1 MDSALANSSLLCSI
15 EAIALDSCTSQYV
28 WPSISKAFAKGTRIR
43 SLTVKPGRCGCRVS
57 GERQALNIYK
67 DTHFPP
73 LEELFLVGY
82 RGYDFD
88 GPAYEVPDLCK
99 RMPIWE
105 RVKLQLRTL
114 FSHARTTT
122 ATESQ
127 RTNLEAWHEAMD
139 WTNLRILEVNRL
151 SVNTLKNFD
160 WPLPS
165 LKSFRSDLLPRWM
178 MESPEEIQEHNNA
191 LSAFI
196 SRLPSQLE
204 SLGLR
209 NFCHTFSLNQIADK
223 HGQSLKQLELR
234 GNVYLNDTELEQIR
248 EQFPALELLGTDLH
262 RNGSWVRSLHARCN
276 FHRDDR

>member
-15 EAIALDSCTSQYV
+15 EAIALDRCTNQYV
-28 WPSISKAFAKGTRIR
+28 WPSISNAFAKGTRIR
-43 SLTVKPGRCGCRVS
+43 SLTVKPGMCGCVVS
-57 GERQALNIYK
+57 RERQALNIYK
-67 DTHFPP
+67 DTRFPP

-88 GPAYEVPDLCK
+88 GPAYKVPKPYK

-105 RVKLQLRTL
+105 QVKLQLQAL
-114 FSHARTTT
+114 FSHAQTIT
-122 ATESQ
+122 AIDSQ
-127 RTNLEAWHEAMD
+127 KTNLEAWHEAMD
-139 WTNLRILEVNRL
+139 WTKLRILEVNQL

-165 LKSFRSDLLPRWM
+165 LKSFRSDLQPRWM
-178 MESPEEIQEHNNA
+178 MESPEEVQEHNNA

-209 NFCHTFSLNQIADK
+209 SFCCPFSLDQIADK

-234 GNVYLNDTELEQIR
+234 GNKYLNDTELEQIR
-248 EQFPALELLGTDLH
+248 ERFPVLELLEIDLY
-262 RNGSWVRSLHARCN
+262 RNGSWVRSLHARYN
-276 FHRDDR
+276 FCRHDR

>member
-1 MDSALANSSLLCSI
+1 MDRALANSSLLCSI
-15 EAIALDSCTSQYV
+15 EATALDSCTNQYV
-28 WPSISKAFAKGTRIR
+28 WPSISNAFAKGTRIR
-43 SLTVKPGRCGCRVS
+43 SLTVKSGWCGCRVS
-57 GERQALNIYK
+57 YERQALNIYK
-67 DTHFPP
+67 DTRFPS
-73 LEELFLVGY
+73 LEELFLVGSQ
-82 RGYDFD
+82 GYDFD
-88 GPAYEVPDLCK
+88 GPAYEVPELYK

-105 RVKLQLRTL
+105 RVKLQLRAL
-114 FSHARTTT
+114 FPHAQTTT
-122 ATESQ
+122 ATDSQ

-139 WTNLRILEVNRL
+139 WTNLRILEVNQL

-165 LKSFRSDLLPRWM
+165 LKSFRSDLLPCWM
-178 MESPEEIQEHNNA
+178 MKSPEEIQEHNNA

-209 NFCHTFSLNQIADK
+209 SFCYPFSLDQIADK

-234 GNVYLNDTELEQIR
+234 GNAYLNDTELERIR
-248 EQFPALELLGTDLH
+248 ERFPALELLEIDLH
-262 RNGSWVRSLHARCN
+262 RNGSWVRSPHARDN

>member
-1 MDSALANSSLLCSI
+1 MS
-15 EAIALDSCTSQYV
+15 
-28 WPSISKAFAKGTRIR
+28 R
-43 SLTVKPGRCGCRVS
+43 
-57 GERQALNIYK
+57 ERQALNIYK

-88 GPAYEVPDLCK
+88 GPAYEVPEPYK
-99 RMPIWE
+99 GKPIWE
-105 RVKLQLRTL
+105 QVKLQLQAL
-114 FSHARTTT
+114 FSHTQTTT
-122 ATESQ
+122 ATGSQ
-127 RTNLEAWHEAMD
+127 KTNLEAWHEAMD
-139 WTNLRILEVNRL
+139 WTNLRILEVNQL

-178 MESPEEIQEHNNA
+178 MESPEEIQDHNNA
-191 LSAFI
+191 LSNFI
-196 SRLPSQLE
+196 SRLHPQLE

-209 NFCHTFSLNQIADK
+209 SFCHPFSLDQIADK

-248 EQFPALELLGTDLH
+248 ERFPALELLEIDLH
-262 RNGSWVRSLHARCN
+262 RNGSWVRSL
-276 FHRDDR
+276 